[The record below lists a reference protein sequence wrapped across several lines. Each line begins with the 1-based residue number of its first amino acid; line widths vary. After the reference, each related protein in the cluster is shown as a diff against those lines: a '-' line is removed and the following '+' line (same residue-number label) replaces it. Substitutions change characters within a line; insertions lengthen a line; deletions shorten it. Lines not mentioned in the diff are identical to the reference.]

1 MPIHVVIYTYAYPPE
16 DGIVNDFL
24 SSDEFRDLYESNV
37 EPPLL
42 TPLPMEQIVD
52 YIDQYTSAHR
62 LTEDERGALVA
73 WFNGLDPE
81 GRRFI
86 GLMER

>member
-1 MPIHVVIYTYAYPPE
+1 MPINVIIYTYAYPPE
-16 DGIVNDFL
+16 DGAVQDFL
-24 SSDEFRDLYESNV
+24 NSDEFRSLYENNE

-52 YIDQYTSAHR
+52 SVDQYTSAHR

-73 WFNGLDPE
+73 WFNGLDPK
-81 GRRFI
+81 GRYFI